1 MCAGLASGVEAW
13 RLERD
18 YFYDRDMH
26 GVDWQGMVERYLPTV
41 NRVTTRAE
49 LADLIAAMVAE
60 LSALHIFVRPGD
72 TRDDEMNIAPAA
84 LGAELVRDEAA
95 GGYRVERIYRGD
107 PDLPDELSPLA
118 RPERPRFPSSS

>member
-1 MCAGLASGVEAW
+1 MFVEAW

-26 GVDWQGMVERYLPTV
+26 GVDWQGMIERYLPTV

-72 TRDDEMNIAPAA
+72 TRDDDLSISPAS
-84 LGAELVRDEAA
+84 LGAELARDEAA
-95 GGYRVERIYRGD
+95 GAGLWKLSE
-107 PDLPDELSPLA
+107 DLLGITFDVTAP
-118 RPERPRFPSSS
+118 